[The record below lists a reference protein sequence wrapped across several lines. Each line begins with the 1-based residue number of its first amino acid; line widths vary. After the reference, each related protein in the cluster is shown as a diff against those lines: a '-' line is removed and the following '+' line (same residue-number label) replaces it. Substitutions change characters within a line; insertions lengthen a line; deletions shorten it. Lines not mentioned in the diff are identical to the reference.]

1 MLHHTTTVQE
11 PHIPSGDRRMPWI
24 SVELRQSVMDYF
36 WRRRRSAERSPS
48 RKRPSRSPQSSQLVK
63 YRVSSESPGRG
74 SIAILFLGKSGSGK
88 SSLVAA
94 LSSQK
99 VDVEHSLSSGTE
111 RLQTFNLSRRHG
123 TAIGYDDVVLVD
135 TPSFDNS
142 AMGDDAVLEEIRS
155 GLQKLHEKN
164 IPVASIVYTHRV
176 TDTRMNGSARKSLDL
191 CKAICGYNAA
201 PRLAFVTTGWDVVE
215 TDEVQERG
223 AIERE
228 STLARDFGFW
238 GDFMEKGSHMF
249 RSHGPQR
256 SALKVLKKLHIN
268 PCAQKLQLLDEYH
281 NFGSLS
287 QTSAYGVLMKSLE
300 SSIIFTTPTHRP
312 RAEIDDEAEEDPGLP
327 ALTTRPQY
335 DIDEAQHTSRSWP
348 QDIHQSSRVP
358 VHDYYQQK
366 FRMATPPYRDV
377 VLRLPPPQVSYRSE
391 AVSWAD
397 HTHSPLYYNRQRT
410 LPWHDDH
417 HRHAYGAS
425 AVQYSNPEWLK
436 SR

>member
-1 MLHHTTTVQE
+1 MLHPTTAVQE
-11 PHIPSGDRRMPWI
+11 PHISSEDRRMPWI
-24 SVELRQSVMDYF
+24 RVELRQSVMDYF
-36 WRRRRSAERSPS
+36 WRRRPSTERPPS
-48 RKRPSRSPQSSQLVK
+48 QRWPSRSPQCSQLVK
-63 YRVSSESPGRG
+63 NRVSSESPGRG
-74 SIAILFLGKSGSGK
+74 RIAILFLGKSGSGK

-99 VDVEHSLSSGTE
+99 VGVEHSLSSGTE
-111 RLQTFNLSRRHG
+111 RVQTFNLSRRHG

-164 IPVASIVYTHRV
+164 IPVASIVYTHRI
-176 TDTRMNGSARKSLDL
+176 TDIRMNGSARKSLDL

-215 TDEVQERG
+215 TDDVQERA

-228 STLARDFGFW
+228 STLARDVGFW
-238 GDFMEKGSHMF
+238 GDFMEKGSHTF
-249 RSHGPQR
+249 RAHGPQR

-268 PCAQKLQLLDEYH
+268 PRAHMLQLLEEYH

-287 QTSAYGVLMKSLE
+287 RTSAYGVLMKFLE
-300 SSIIFTTPTHRP
+300 SSIGFAPPSHRP
-312 RAEIDDEAEEDPGLP
+312 RAEVDEEAEEDPGLL
-327 ALTTRPQY
+327 ALTTRPKY
-335 DIDEAQHTSRSWP
+335 DINEEQHMSRSWL
-348 QDIHQSSRVP
+348 QDMQQSSIAP
-358 VHDYYQQK
+358 VHDCHQQT
-366 FRMATPPYRDV
+366 FRMFTPPYRDV
-377 VLRLPPPQVSYRSE
+377 VPRLPPQQVSYQSE

-397 HTHSPLYYNRQRT
+397 YNHPPLYHSRQRT

-417 HRHAYGAS
+417 HRHAYGVS
-425 AVQYSNPEWLK
+425 ALQYSNHEWPK